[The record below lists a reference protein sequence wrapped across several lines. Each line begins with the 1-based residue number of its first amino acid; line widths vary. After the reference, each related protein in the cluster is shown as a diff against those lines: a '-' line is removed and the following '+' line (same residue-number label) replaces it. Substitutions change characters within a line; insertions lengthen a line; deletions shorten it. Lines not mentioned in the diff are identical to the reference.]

1 MAFKWPTEE
10 EPVAVRKL
18 WHKHGGD
25 QHGPRVETMTIP
37 EVNFNA
43 FITEVIANHT
53 KLKLTN

>member
-18 WHKHGGD
+18 WHKHGGH

-43 FITEVIANHT
+43 FITEVIANQT
-53 KLKLTN
+53 KTN